1 MGRFDYFVV
10 FAEMRTGSNFL
21 EANIN
26 AFDGLTCHGEAFN
39 PSFAGHPNR
48 DEVLGMSREERDA
61 DPLSLLSLIKE
72 ADGLNGFRYFS
83 SHDARV
89 LDTIL
94 NDPRCAKIL
103 LTRNPLDTFVS
114 LEIAR
119 ETKQWKL
126 TNTKR
131 RRTTKITFDMV
142 TYETYLADTQAFQSR
157 LFAHLK
163 GLAQTA
169 SFIRYEDLQ
178 NIDAVNGLAEFLGS
192 EDRLDQLD
200 QSIKKQNP
208 GTLADKVENYDEML
222 EALKIDGTDYS
233 ELKKDFT
240 PESMYKW
247 MRENPGHR
255 FFTVVR
261 HPVVRAHAAFCDK
274 ILSTGKGSYLEI
286 RKTLIESYGLVL
298 PDKTPC
304 DTFDIAAHKAAFMA
318 FLRFVEL
325 NLAGQTSIRIDP
337 HWASQS
343 NTIQGFA
350 QFRARNL
357 YERDYV
363 AFGFGPYV

>member
-1 MGRFDYFVV
+1 MSDWL
-10 FAEMRTGSNFL
+10 A
-21 EANIN
+21 
-26 AFDGLTCHGEAFN
+26 GL
-39 PSFAGHPNR
+39 
-48 DEVLGMSREERDA
+48 
-61 DPLSLLSLIKE
+61 
-72 ADGLNGFRYFS
+72 
-83 SHDARV
+83 
-89 LDTIL
+89 
-94 NDPRCAKIL
+94 
-103 LTRNPLDTFVS
+103 
-114 LEIAR
+114 
-119 ETKQWKL
+119 
-126 TNTKR
+126 
-131 RRTTKITFDMV
+131 
-142 TYETYLADTQAFQSR
+142 
-157 LFAHLK
+157 
-163 GLAQTA
+163 
-169 SFIRYEDLQ
+169 
-178 NIDAVNGLAEFLGS
+178 
-192 EDRLDQLD
+192 
-200 QSIKKQNP
+200 
-208 GTLADKVENYDEML
+208 
-222 EALKIDGTDYS
+222 DGTDYS

-350 QFRARNL
+350 QFRAPDAIIREDGLEDQLAHLAAQIGRETMPEVRQPSDPHQEKLHQIYDEGVEAAVRNL